1 MFSVVLYVV
10 IIVHKF
16 DLSLVTNEKKKLG
29 YAVIETHVF
38 ERNLYVL
45 SRPSSQVLRDPT
57 QAVQVSYVLL
67 NKTH

>member
-1 MFSVVLYVV
+1 VLYVV

-16 DLSLVTNEKKKLG
+16 DLSLVINENKKLG
-29 YAVIETHVF
+29 YAVIETRVF

-45 SRPSSQVLRDPT
+45 PPT
-57 QAVQVSYVLL
+57 VVASVKGPYPRRAVSYVLL